1 MKLKKWVHVSEI
13 VASIAVVASLIFLAL
28 QIGDN
33 TRTLQRQEIRDRA
46 DALTSPFLDVSKVP
60 SILTKI
66 KAVDGIEDLEKAY
79 MDRYNL
85 THEEASIWVRYQNV
99 LWAGLEADF
108 VANGISPALE
118 AYIKLLLRYPD
129 VRLSWEYRWSVQ
141 DSDFIGYVERLR
153 DE

>member
-33 TRTLQRQEIRDRA
+33 TRTLQRQEIRDRS
-46 DALTSPFLDVSKVP
+46 DSLTSPFLDVSQVP

-141 DSDFIGYVERLR
+141 DSDFIGYVERLH

>member
-33 TRTLQRQEIRDRA
+33 TRTLQRQEIRDRS

-141 DSDFIGYVERLR
+141 DSDFIGYVERLH

>member
-1 MKLKKWVHVSEI
+1 VKLKKWVHVSEI

-33 TRTLQRQEIRDRA
+33 TRTLQRQEIRDRSI
-46 DALTSPFLDVSKVP
+46 ALTSPFLDVSKVP

-118 AYIKLLLRYPD
+118 AYIKLLLSYPD
-129 VRLSWEYRWSVQ
+129 ARLSWEYRWSVQ
-141 DSDFIGYVERLR
+141 DSDFIGYVERLH

>member
-33 TRTLQRQEIRDRA
+33 TRTLQRQEIRDRVN
-46 DALTSPFLDVSKVP
+46 ALTSPFLDVSKVP

-66 KAVDGIEDLEKAY
+66 KAVDGIENLEKAY
-79 MDRYNL
+79 MERYNL

-118 AYIKLLLRYPD
+118 AYIKLLLSYPD

-141 DSDFIGYVERLR
+141 DSDFIGYVERLH

>member
-33 TRTLQRQEIRDRA
+33 TRTLQRQEIRDRS